1 MKSSTLRRSLGSIH
15 WSGLKVPPEPSP
27 RLTCAAI
34 LQGRSETS
42 KFSIRPVPLLP
53 SSRRCQVSSAP
64 LPSGVTMPMPVTTT
78 RRIRS
83 SGRRSQAPSPG
94 PIWPGGQQSSKHQG
108 RGQGKACASSR
119 LLFEKLDG
127 VADGEDGLGGIV
139 GNLATELF
147 LEGHDQLDG
156 VEAVG
161 AEIIDEARLLGDLF
175 RVDPE
180 VLDDDFLHPL
190 GNVAHRS
197 TLLRP
202 FQFVVPPRK
211 PQRAAWRRKK
221 GATRVTPRPSRP
233 FRSLP

>member
-1 MKSSTLRRSLGSIH
+1 MKSSTLRRSFASIH
-15 WSGLKVPPEPSP
+15 WSGFKLPPEPSP
-27 RLTCAAI
+27 RGTCAAI

-42 KFSIRPVPLLP
+42 KFSIRRVPLLP
-53 SSRRCQVSSAP
+53 SSRRAQVRSAP

-83 SGRRSQAPSPG
+83 SERRSQAPSPG
-94 PIWPGGQQSSKHQG
+94 RVWPGGQESSKYQG
-108 RGQGKACASSR
+108 RWRAGNACASSR

-127 VADGEDGLGGIV
+127 VADGEDGLGGV
-139 GNLATELF
+139 VRNLATELF
-147 LEGHDQLDG
+147 LESHDQFDG

-197 TLLRP
+197 TLLRS
-202 FQFVVPPRK
+202 FRFVVPPR
-211 PQRAAWRRKK
+211 AAWRRNK